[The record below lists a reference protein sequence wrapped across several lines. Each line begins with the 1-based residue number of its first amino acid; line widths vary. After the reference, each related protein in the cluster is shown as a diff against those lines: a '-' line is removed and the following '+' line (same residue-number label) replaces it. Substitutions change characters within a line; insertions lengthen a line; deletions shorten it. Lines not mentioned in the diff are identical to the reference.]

1 MTKHKFLRHI
11 ALLLLMLCCIS
22 ASLFAQ
28 QRIVK
33 GVVLDENGE
42 ALLGVSVTVKNAQKG
57 TITDIDGKFSLQLPT
72 EKNILVFSY
81 IGYETVAVNVAN
93 QKNIQVKMKSSINEM
108 DEVVVLGYGSIRK
121 SDLTGSVGTVN
132 VNETK
137 NLAIVSA
144 DQMMQGRVS
153 GLDITTN
160 SGAPGAG
167 ATIKIRGAATISGNT
182 TPLYVIDGL
191 PIDNYVST
199 PGGFDNSISLQ
210 PATNPLANINPNEIE
225 SIEVLKDASATAI
238 YGSRG
243 ANGVIMIT
251 TKQGS
256 KGKTKVE
263 YSGRMDVSDISKKY
277 DILTT
282 SEYAQYMNEKDA
294 TWNRLN
300 PLTPK
305 TPTYS
310 VAAIDSL
317 RQYDKIRNMQDL
329 IYRTAISQEHQL
341 TISGADD
348 KSKFMFSANYLK
360 KEGIVKNSALERLG
374 FRMNYERDLFNN
386 LKMNAKLSYSN
397 SKNNMI
403 LQSQGTG
410 DLGSNAI
417 LGIITFNPLRDVEAI
432 IEEEEGGGNVMGTN
446 FSGNPYLVVNR
457 VTDILT
463 QNNLIGNITLKYN
476 LDKYLQLQ
484 VNGALNQTYNVRDAY
499 SPRGT
504 GQGTTNQGL
513 AFKGMTNR
521 TNLMMD
527 ILLNYNRN
535 FGSTHR
541 INAVAGHTYQ
551 NWFGDNLSAKA
562 SQFMDDTMGNT
573 NMLWALASERP
584 NSLSSKWALESYLA
598 RVNYTLL
605 DRYIFTVT
613 GRSDGS
619 TRLSPKNK
627 WSFFPSAAVAW
638 RINQEPFLK
647 SVEEISNLKLKLS
660 YGVSGNQNIG
670 VGATQSTMGIE
681 YYPINGTAMNGI
693 VPSTMPNDNLG
704 WETTAQYNVGLE
716 TGFFNNRLRLNLD
729 LYSKITS
736 NLLFN
741 LPAPPTSGY
750 STYPVNMGSIENKG
764 IDVDVSADILT
775 GKLCW
780 TLSGNFS
787 INRNKVLDMGGMA
800 EFTGKTYISTGDFPL
815 NQPVHIIR
823 VGEPVG
829 SLYGYVVNGVYQ
841 NAEEVAAGPESATAK
856 PGDLKYADI
865 SGVAGVPDG
874 VVDANDRTI
883 IGNPYPKFNFG
894 VTNTVTFKGF
904 TLNVFIQSSIG
915 AQVANLN
922 RYVLDGLAGASYNVS
937 RSYYEGAWRGE
948 GTSNYFPAI
957 RVVGVAN
964 YNLGRFS
971 SYLIDDASY
980 IRLKNVSL
988 SYNFNVKKLK
998 FINRL
1003 QVFVS
1008 GSNLLTLTN
1017 YKGYDPEVS
1026 SDAGSAMTPSVD
1038 FGTYPVTRTF
1048 SAGLNITF

>member
-1 MTKHKFLRHI
+1 
-11 ALLLLMLCCIS
+11 
-22 ASLFAQ
+22 
-28 QRIVK
+28 
-33 GVVLDENGE
+33 
-42 ALLGVSVTVKNAQKG
+42 
-57 TITDIDGKFSLQLPT
+57 
-72 EKNILVFSY
+72 
-81 IGYETVAVNVAN
+81 
-93 QKNIQVKMKSSINEM
+93 
-108 DEVVVLGYGSIRK
+108 
-121 SDLTGSVGTVN
+121 
-132 VNETK
+132 
-137 NLAIVSA
+137 
-144 DQMMQGRVS
+144 
-153 GLDITTN
+153 
-160 SGAPGAG
+160 
-167 ATIKIRGAATISGNT
+167 
-182 TPLYVIDGL
+182 
-191 PIDNYVST
+191 
-199 PGGFDNSISLQ
+199 
-210 PATNPLANINPNEIE
+210 
-225 SIEVLKDASATAI
+225 
-238 YGSRG
+238 
-243 ANGVIMIT
+243 
-251 TKQGS
+251 
-256 KGKTKVE
+256 
-263 YSGRMDVSDISKKY
+263 
-277 DILTT
+277 
-282 SEYAQYMNEKDA
+282 
-294 TWNRLN
+294 
-300 PLTPK
+300 
-305 TPTYS
+305 
-310 VAAIDSL
+310 
-317 RQYDKIRNMQDL
+317 
-329 IYRTAISQEHQL
+329 
-341 TISGADD
+341 
-348 KSKFMFSANYLK
+348 
-360 KEGIVKNSALERLG
+360 
-374 FRMNYERDLFNN
+374 MNYERDLFKN

-403 LQSQGTG
+403 LQSQGSG

-417 LGIITFNPLRDVEAI
+417 LGVITFNPLRDVEAI
-432 IEEEEGGGNVMGTN
+432 IEEEEGGANVMGSN

-463 QNNLIGNITLKYN
+463 QDNLIGNLSLKYN

-484 VNGALNQTYNVRDAY
+484 VNGGMNQSYNVRDAY
-499 SPRGT
+499 HPRGT
-504 GQGTTNQGL
+504 GQGTVNQGL

-527 ILLNYNRN
+527 LLLNYNRN
-535 FGSTHR
+535 FGKAHR

-551 NWFGDNLSAKA
+551 TWFGNNLTAKA
-562 SQFMDDTMGNT
+562 SYFMDDSMGNT
-573 NMLWALASERP
+573 NMSWALASERP
-584 NSLSSKWALESYLA
+584 NSFSSKWALESYLA
-598 RVNYTLL
+598 RINYTLL

-627 WSFFPSAAVAW
+627 WSFFPSAALAW

-647 SVEEISNLKLKLS
+647 NIEQISNLKLKLS

-681 YYPINGTAMNGI
+681 YYPVYGNVTNGI
-693 VPSTMPNDNLG
+693 VPSSMANDNLG
-704 WETTAQYNVGLE
+704 WETTAQYNAGLE
-716 TGFFNNRLRLNLD
+716 TGFFNNRLRFNVD
-729 LYSKITS
+729 LYTKTTS

-764 IDVDVSADILT
+764 IDVDVSADIFT
-775 GKLCW
+775 GKLGW

-787 INRNKVLDMGGMA
+787 INRNKVLDMGGMS

-829 SLYGYVVNGVYQ
+829 ALYGYVVNGVYQ

-948 GTSNYFPAI
+948 GTSNYYPTI
-957 RVVGVAN
+957 RAAGVAN

-971 SYLIDDASY
+971 SYLVDDASY

-988 SYNFNVKKLK
+988 SYNFNMKKLK

-1008 GSNLLTLTN
+1008 GSNLVTLTN

-1026 SDAGSAMTPSVD
+1026 SDAGSAMSPSVD

-1048 SAGLNITF
+1048 STGLNLTF